1 VQIRAVEHQELARK
15 TLIAARQPEAQQQRA
30 RRSYLSASWLGTSVD
45 ASVALIGIAIPARHP
60 ASNTA
65 LNCEQ
70 KKIILSRVRRP
81 TNRTI
86 ANSRESYGQKL
97 LFELT
102 AVLAVATGSSAVLV
116 WCLGCTWMVHETRL
130 TAESLAKG
138 ASCACTNIIPYRRDN
153 TAAPLALFNVL
164 QSTYREFPLS
174 SEVSAVYS
182 DLHNYALMI
191 PLGRKLYTPIT
202 RYRTARLV
210 PLLSAASIPLNNQ
223 GLRSRQPA
231 VIRPLIGEPIAKA
244 PRGPRVSIHR

>member
-1 VQIRAVEHQELARK
+1 
-15 TLIAARQPEAQQQRA
+15 
-30 RRSYLSASWLGTSVD
+30 
-45 ASVALIGIAIPARHP
+45 
-60 ASNTA
+60 

-70 KKIILSRVRRP
+70 KKIILSCVRRP
-81 TNRTI
+81 TNRAI

-116 WCLGCTWMVHETRL
+116 CCLGCTLMVHETRL
-130 TAESLAKG
+130 AVQSLAKLATG
-138 ASCACTNIIPYRRDN
+138 PSCACTNMIPYRRDS

-164 QSTYREFPLS
+164 RSTYREFPLS

-182 DLHNYALMI
+182 DLHKYAPMI

-210 PLLSAASIPLNNQ
+210 PLLSAASIPLITRD
-223 GLRSRQPA
+223 LEA
-231 VIRPLIGEPIAKA
+231 VNRL
-244 PRGPRVSIHR
+244 